1 MPYSKCPICGD
12 VCHLSVG
19 NLDEWYRQLYPRVP
33 VGSLVPGKCFYCWQE
48 LSVDDIVIVR
58 KQVGTETPVEVGTRG
73 RLIAI
78 LSSPEHGA
86 IYQVLID
93 SGMERFFV
101 RGELRMPRDG
111 EIN

>member
-1 MPYSKCPICGD
+1 
-12 VCHLSVG
+12 L
-19 NLDEWYRQLYPRVP
+19 
-33 VGSLVPGKCFYCWQE
+33 E
-48 LSVDDIVIVR
+48 LKHRI
-58 KQVGTETPVEVGTRG
+58 EVGARG

-93 SGMERFFV
+93 SGKERFFV
-101 RGELRMPRDG
+101 RGELRKPRDG